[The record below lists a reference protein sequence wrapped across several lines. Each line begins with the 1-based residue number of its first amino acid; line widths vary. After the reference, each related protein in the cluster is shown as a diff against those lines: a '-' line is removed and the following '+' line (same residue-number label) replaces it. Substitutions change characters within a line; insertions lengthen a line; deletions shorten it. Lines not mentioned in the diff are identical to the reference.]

1 MVIQIS
7 SMETLNLQQELK
19 VGASMDFA
27 KSWKHL
33 QSGAQYSS
41 LLLHMVKNSLLLASN
56 QL

>member
-1 MVIQIS
+1 
-7 SMETLNLQQELK
+7 METLNLQQELK

-33 QSGAQYSS
+33 QSGAQYSG